1 MNDFIN
7 ILNEYLNTQKAFVQ
21 NPKRIAEVNA
31 ATEMACRLF
40 PKAKIELEDDPLQ
53 MGAIILTIEDC
64 FITVREI
71 KKFIELVSKA
81 SNFEIINTC
90 EDVKLSILFD
100 NALIKI

>member
-1 MNDFIN
+1 MNDFIEV
-7 ILNEYLNTQKAFVQ
+7 LNEYLSTQKAFIQ

-31 ATEMACRLF
+31 ATEMAYKLF
-40 PKAKIELEDDPLQ
+40 PKANISLADDPLQ

-71 KKFIELVSKA
+71 KRFVELIGKA
-81 SNFEIINTC
+81 NNFDILNTG